1 MKLKVAAFFIPSDN
15 DLYIYELEHEKRV
28 VTSFLAKFDFF
39 AFPIDLLLLK
49 TEKKQNLKIQSNH
62 RDMAVESCH
71 GHNKKSDKSH
81 RAPTSLPN
89 NKRGD
94 KTLGFTT
101 IYFTLH

>member
-1 MKLKVAAFFIPSDN
+1 MESGLLTLKTYKMALMSWSMR
-15 DLYIYELEHEKRV
+15 KGG